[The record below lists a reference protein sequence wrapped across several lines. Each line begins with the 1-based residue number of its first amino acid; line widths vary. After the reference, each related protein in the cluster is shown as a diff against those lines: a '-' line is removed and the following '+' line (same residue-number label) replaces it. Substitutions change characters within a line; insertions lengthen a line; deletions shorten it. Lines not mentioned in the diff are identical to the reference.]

1 MIDLFN
7 FFPVWWWTDAIERV
21 TLSNHSSSSC
31 FREVEPLS
39 YEVKQEIL
47 RKNCS
52 QKFKTPLEPIQ
63 TDTEDLLTSERTRF
77 RPIRQ
82 TYADGYAF
90 KVNSE
95 LERIN
100 YERSASG
107 TMFYDSEVY
116 REYYSY
122 DEDDNGAGRSD
133 ETAGGQS
140 ANGDFVL
147 KYAIRQNDMACQT
160 DDIPP
165 KVFGAPSSTLSSLL
179 QTNRLQT
186 FGGIALGHRTVNFNS
201 GLANQPQFV
210 SLRHSTDDND
220 LDNESMD
227 QMMDINDCYANM
239 KGWSMADTS
248 RCCNNNNNNNNA
260 HALWEHC
267 SSCSNDT
274 VSMPANRLLK
284 DELSADGDE
293 IMSDLRLLQNLYI
306 GSDWEDADDADMV
319 VEYDDDGDDRR
330 SLQFEPDS
338 SAGDVKR
345 TTLVDNATETDD
357 LSSDP
362 IFSNVNKLISDLL
375 QPNKAQTLVQA
386 IGEKCQSQLG
396 RALNDDHAI
405 GVTINTQ
412 PIDYHTK
419 DIDATKNG
427 AQCNSASTQTTHPNS
442 NNSSSNHFGSL
453 WVYND
458 DSIWHKERS
467 TDGDDVWSNAIY
479 SAKSA
484 KHSNERSTA
493 KMAEQWEH
501 ANLEKIWTSEAPV
514 VRTTELND
522 ALSSTTTTTTIDQS
536 LKPFDNPNR
545 LEKFMA
551 LVKQANA
558 SEQLA
563 NVSHNHQCAR
573 AAVGTEEQ
581 HTCRSLQS
589 RTDRKRRHSA
599 TSQNFFDQFN
609 YALATQPCET
619 GTDTTKKLATKTAN
633 EYTERNLFDCNE
645 NKLTAA
651 TAIITCNYWTD
662 IDTFCLTST
671 LAFND
676 NQLDSNTESFLN
688 YYNQHV
694 QQQRLMRL
702 KTAEMYDTAL
712 DGDTESMT
720 VYPFLK
726 QVAAMVARPLTR

>member
-1 MIDLFN
+1 M
-7 FFPVWWWTDAIERV
+7 
-21 TLSNHSSSSC
+21 
-31 FREVEPLS
+31 S
-39 YEVKQEIL
+39 YEAKQEIRRNNSS
-47 RKNCS
+47 RKY
-52 QKFKTPLEPIQ
+52 QTALDALQ

-95 LERIN
+95 LDHIN

-107 TMFYDSEVY
+107 TMLYDSEVY

-122 DEDDNGAGRSD
+122 DEDDNAGGRSD
-133 ETAGGQS
+133 GSAGAQQ

-165 KVFGAPSSTLSSLL
+165 KTFGTLHSSLM

-186 FGGIALGHRTVNFNS
+186 FGGAALGHPMINFNS
-201 GLANQPQFV
+201 SIANQPQFV
-210 SLRHSTDDND
+210 SLRRSTDDND
-220 LDNESMD
+220 LDNDSMD
-227 QMMDINDCYANM
+227 QMIDIKDCYANL
-239 KGWSMADTS
+239 KGWSMADTA

-267 SSCSNDT
+267 SSCSNDM

-293 IMSDLRLLQNLYI
+293 IMSDLKFLQDLYI

-319 VEYDDDGDDRR
+319 VEYDDDCDDRQL
-330 SLQFEPDS
+330 LQYESNSTATDS
-338 SAGDVKR
+338 NR
-345 TTLVDNATETDD
+345 TVLADNPSGTDD

-375 QPNKAQTLVQA
+375 QPEKAKTLVQA
-386 IGEKCQSQLG
+386 IGEKCQSQSG
-396 RALNDDHAI
+396 RVLNDEHAI
-405 GVTINTQ
+405 DVTQITQ
-412 PIDYHTK
+412 PIDYLTK
-419 DIDATKNG
+419 DIDATKTG

-458 DSIWHKERS
+458 DSIWHRDRS
-467 TDGDDVWSNAIY
+467 TGGDDVWSNAIY
-479 SAKSA
+479 SAKNA
-484 KHSNERSTA
+484 KQSNERSMV
-493 KMAEQWEH
+493 KIPEQWEH
-501 ANLEKIWTSEAPV
+501 ANLEKIWTSETPAKATDPI
-514 VRTTELND
+514 ELV
-522 ALSSTTTTTTIDQS
+522 SSTTAQS
-536 LKPFDNPNR
+536 LKPFDNPNG

-551 LVKQANA
+551 LVKQAN
-558 SEQLA
+558 SCEQHTVA
-563 NVSHNHQCAR
+563 SHNHQCA
-573 AAVGTEEQ
+573 AAGSDEQ
-581 HTCRSLQS
+581 HRSLQS

-599 TSQNFFDQFN
+599 TSQNFFDPFN
-609 YALATQPCET
+609 YALATHTSET
-619 GTDTTKKLATKTAN
+619 RTDTTKKLATKTAN
-633 EYTERNLFDCNE
+633 EYNERNLFDCNE

-676 NQLDSNTESFLN
+676 NQLNTNTESFLN

-694 QQQRLMRL
+694 QQQRMMRL
-702 KTAEMYDTAL
+702 KTADLYDNPMNS
-712 DGDTESMT
+712 GESMN
-720 VYPFLK
+720 VYPFFK